1 MNIVEEVKKEIKQL
15 PDNLVLEAL
24 DFIKFLKLK
33 NNLKNIPE
41 TMLLS
46 EKNLSK
52 DWLKP
57 EEDEAWKNL

>member
-15 PDNLVLEAL
+15 PDNLILEAL

-33 NNLKNIPE
+33 NNIKNIPE

-46 EKNLSK
+46 QQNLSK

>member
-1 MNIVEEVKKEIKQL
+1 MNIVEEVEKEIRQL
-15 PDNLVLEAL
+15 PDNLILEAL

-33 NNLKNIPE
+33 SNLKNIPE

-46 EKNLSK
+46 EQNLSK

-57 EEDEAWKNL
+57 EEDEAWQNL

>member
-15 PDNLVLEAL
+15 PDNLILEAL

-33 NNLKNIPE
+33 NNINNIPE

-46 EKNLSK
+46 EQNLSK